1 LRAVRTSAGR
11 LTYADL
17 DAKTDALRDCLASA
31 GFGQGA
37 LAGVLLSR
45 SAAVI
50 SSFLGVLKA
59 GGAFVPLDPA
69 SPPDVILG
77 LVRWHKLACVVSNR
91 ETLARFPELVPA
103 DSCCLEVFDPAINRL
118 LAIWNRVRRDIG

>member
-1 LRAVRTSAGR
+1 MDVHSPDTVPHWFRIQAAAKPHSPAVRISTGR

-17 DAKTDALRDCLASA
+17 DAKTDALRDRLASA
-31 GFGQGA
+31 GLKQGA

-50 SSFLGVLKA
+50 TSFLGILKA

-77 LVRWHKLACVVSNR
+77 LVRRHKLACIR
-91 ETLARFPELVPA
+91 PLA
-103 DSCCLEVFDPAINRL
+103 
-118 LAIWNRVRRDIG
+118 